1 MNAGSDVVVGVDLGT
16 TSSKAVAFTVGGSPV
31 GSGQVGYRLRSRRP
45 GYAEQ
50 DADEVRNSAVEA
62 TAEAIAQAVDAGHR
76 VVGLSFSAAMHSL
89 IGLDATGFPLTP
101 VLTWADSRAVD
112 QAARLRAEPR
122 GLDLHKRTG
131 TPVHPMSPLVK
142 LRWFAERQ
150 PDVAALVRHW
160 VGIKEYLLRRLTG
173 TLVVDHGVAS
183 ATGMFNLRRNAWDDE
198 ALDYAGITADQLPE
212 PMPTTAVLPLN
223 REGAALLGLP
233 AGTPLVLGSSDGP
246 LANLGLGAVRAGDVA
261 CSIGTSGAIRV
272 VTDRPIVD
280 DRGRVFC
287 YVLAPDRYVVGGAV
301 NNGGIV
307 LEWLGDA
314 VAPDLHGSPPA
325 LLDQAAAVPAGCGGL
340 MFLPY
345 LMGERAPHWSGNPR
359 GVYLGLT
366 REHRREHLLRAAL
379 EGVCLQLAL
388 VLGSMAEAQ
397 IDIREI
403 RATGGFSRSTLWRH
417 ILAAALGRPIGF
429 ASSPEGSSL
438 GAALLGMDA
447 LGMLGS
453 LDAAADIVTVTD
465 TARPDR
471 VETEAYAQLLPI
483 FDRAYEALVPTFAD
497 LADAAAHLPL
507 RAPST

>member
-150 PDVAALVRHW
+150 PDVAALVGHW

-183 ATGMFNLRRNAWDDE
+183 ATGMFNLRNNAWDDE

-212 PMPTTAVLPLN
+212 PMPTTAVLPLS

-345 LMGERAPHWSGNPR
+345 LMGNVHRTGRGIPAGSTSG
-359 GVYLGLT
+359 
-366 REHRREHLLRAAL
+366 
-379 EGVCLQLAL
+379 
-388 VLGSMAEAQ
+388 
-397 IDIREI
+397 
-403 RATGGFSRSTLWRH
+403 
-417 ILAAALGRPIGF
+417 
-429 ASSPEGSSL
+429 
-438 GAALLGMDA
+438 
-447 LGMLGS
+447 
-453 LDAAADIVTVTD
+453 
-465 TARPDR
+465 
-471 VETEAYAQLLPI
+471 
-483 FDRAYEALVPTFAD
+483 
-497 LADAAAHLPL
+497 
-507 RAPST
+507 